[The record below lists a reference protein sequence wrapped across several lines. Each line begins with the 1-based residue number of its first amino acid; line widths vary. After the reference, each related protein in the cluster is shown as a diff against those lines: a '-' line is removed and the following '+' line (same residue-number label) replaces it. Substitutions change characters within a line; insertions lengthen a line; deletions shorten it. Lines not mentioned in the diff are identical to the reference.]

1 MPDLFNGKSRLRSA
15 SSVRPARSQESVPS
29 APQPVSPFQM
39 SALLS
44 ALRNLGVPRST
55 VLATLPLNVLD
66 GSLYVAVQ
74 QEIAVTHFLWVSS
87 LDSGRGQPRP
97 LFVFCQWLVERCQVA
112 VAVTRLVNRPFTRRQ
127 WAAAVAGPIP
137 SFPSIGA
144 LIPLWSWP
152 PLGKERMWPAAV
164 AAEPAHAGRC
174 QCRLCEEGLSG
185 VAP

>member
-1 MPDLFNGKSRLRSA
+1 MPDLFNGKSRSRSA

-29 APQPVSPFQM
+29 APQPTSRFQM
-39 SALLS
+39 GTLLSGILVPPFHPVRRPGNTPLERTRRFIICCSAARDCCNALLGRFLPRLGPWATT
-44 ALRNLGVPRST
+44 AL
-55 VLATLPLNVLD
+55 
-66 GSLYVAVQ
+66 
-74 QEIAVTHFLWVSS
+74 FL
-87 LDSGRGQPRP
+87 
-97 LFVFCQWLVERCQVA
+97 FFCQWLVDCCQ